1 MKSAFYG
8 VRTSVLVPLLG
19 FLAFVLCTGLALA
32 DTEQHNEFEGSIDA
46 VFYDAPLN
54 QLQVNGWAWDT
65 VTALPAAKLRI
76 SVRGHDYQANSL
88 SRIARKDVA
97 TARAIPVLET
107 GFSSTIALSEALPG
121 GLHPVEVTAIFSDD
135 RSVRLLSWSGET
147 PRVPVD
153 KPRSRHWILLA
164 LVLGWIALAC
174 VPRLRQWGDRAGNW
188 VKTHPHRI
196 STAIGATF
204 LLLVAFGI
212 TGSSLQLLSQ
222 GPQGPFGLGA
232 MEFKGSSARIFKPRD
247 LRSDEWGVLTP
258 NALAQW
264 QHNPPFPV
272 VNTNLGLEGQN
283 MGVIGMTGAPIAQP
297 AALARPATWG
307 YFLLPL
313 RQALSWH
320 WQLPFFACLF
330 FLWKALN
337 LLRPRT
343 PGFNLAL
350 AATFCVA
357 PYAAAWSLWPLYA
370 AFFPLALFVTTAAA
384 LRTGSVA
391 KTLPLGAA
399 MGLLLAG
406 WVLVLYPPWQITVG
420 TFFVALTIGWV
431 ADHRH
436 ELQFRK
442 AQWLCIG
449 LALLIAAAL
458 VGSWWLDTAD
468 AVEQMRATI
477 YPGSRNV
484 LQGGEIGNLWALRGY
499 TNPETLTFGVGP
511 HTNQSEISS
520 YILFPLPILLLGLL
534 HCKRTSSGRW
544 TVRACMAFIAFW
556 IVFRFFGVPL
566 WLAKIT
572 LWSYVPSGRLDLA
585 IGLAC
590 TVLMALIHTDRQ
602 PHAPNSRARLPLL
615 TALCV
620 AAGGAGLVFMELH
633 LLPREIFANNSRPF
647 LWAMLLAGLF
657 GSWWMMRGQMRS
669 TVSMILLLSLVSTL
683 GFNPVSRAPRSL
695 DLPAPAAALAS
706 ENTQT
711 HKPLLRTLV
720 IGGWGVGPMTL
731 AAVGVPTI
739 NGVLYYPQREFWEK
753 IGLAPADW
761 PTVNRYQH
769 LGFALANLPAGPTF
783 RVQTNHLDAV
793 NVAIDPRRFDFAS
806 TGAQRVAALEED
818 AKSLR
823 DSPHLSELGQHGG
836 LFWFAVRNG
845 SRHSEMSPDFQ

>member
-164 LVLGWIALAC
+164 LVLGWIALAY

-620 AAGGAGLVFMELH
+620 AAGEDDVGETLDLLACHLIGGFADSCGAVPGTAGDGDKNIGPRPGVFVPDGAELVKADLELRGAVLQRRAFLQLSAFVSTAQSDEFRAGAVEPIIESPELQPSQEALDPCDVVVVLRTDEQMH
-633 LLPREIFANNSRPF
+633 VDEAALCRDVQTQLDVREDKLDVRQASLLP
-647 LWAMLLAGLF
+647 
-657 GSWWMMRGQMRS
+657 
-669 TVSMILLLSLVSTL
+669 T
-683 GFNPVSRAPRSL
+683 
-695 DLPAPAAALAS
+695 PA
-706 ENTQT
+706 E
-711 HKPLLRTLV
+711 HFF
-720 IGGWGVGPMTL
+720 IGVGY
-731 AAVGVPTI
+731 VV
-739 NGVLYYPQREFWEK
+739 
-753 IGLAPADW
+753 
-761 PTVNRYQH
+761 
-769 LGFALANLPAGPTF
+769 
-783 RVQTNHLDAV
+783 
-793 NVAIDPRRFDFAS
+793 
-806 TGAQRVAALEED
+806 
-818 AKSLR
+818 
-823 DSPHLSELGQHGG
+823 
-836 LFWFAVRNG
+836 VRNG
-845 SRHSEMSPDFQ
+845 DGFDLGRGRLQGGQTVGHGLPQG